1 VDYLRLFEM
10 SNENIA
16 ENSLEKEN
24 LKLFINYLQRVV
36 FETAHS
42 GWHAFH

>member
-1 VDYLRLFEM
+1 VDRLCLFEM

-24 LKLFINYLQRVV
+24 LKPVIIYLQRMV
-36 FETAHS
+36 FETAHG